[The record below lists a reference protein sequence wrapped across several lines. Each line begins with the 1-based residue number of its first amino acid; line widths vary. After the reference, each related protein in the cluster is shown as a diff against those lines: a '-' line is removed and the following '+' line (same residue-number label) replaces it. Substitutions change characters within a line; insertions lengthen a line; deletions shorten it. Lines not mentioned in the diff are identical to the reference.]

1 MMLSTGIAME
11 VHYCMGQK
19 VGVDFFHEQDEK
31 CGGCGMKE
39 KDKGCCH
46 DEIKFYK
53 YSESFSTQKAH
64 DQKPSFIVNIHAP
77 KALISKVA
85 GERFQHKEKFSKP
98 IYDYGPPLRVLY
110 CIYRL

>member
-11 VHYCMGQK
+11 VHYCMGEK

-31 CGGCGMKE
+31 CGRCGMKE
-39 KDKGCCH
+39 KDTGCCH

-53 YSESFSTQKAH
+53 YSESFSTQKAD
-64 DQKPSFIVNIHAP
+64 DQKPSFIVDFHTP
-77 KALISKVA
+77 KAYISEVKS
-85 GERFQHKEKFSKP
+85 ERNQQKEIFRKP
-98 IYDYGPPLRVLY
+98 IFDYGPPLRVLY